1 MRTGESCLLG
11 SRFNFG
17 LLKIGASRHKS
28 KLRGAGAI
36 VSGDGKRPEQYFG
49 KSNVCMA
56 VGKNGGDGQGGIMTE
71 AKPMSMTKATGREA
85 AGVATLFVSTRGP
98 APPGR

>member
-1 MRTGESCLLG
+1 
-11 SRFNFG
+11 
-17 LLKIGASRHKS
+17 
-28 KLRGAGAI
+28 
-36 VSGDGKRPEQYFG
+36 
-49 KSNVCMA
+49 MA

-85 AGVATLFVSTRGP
+85 ADVATLFVSTRGP